1 MGVHKVELDCKLYL
15 FLSTFYSPQL
25 QSQVLILIIPKW
37 PVGIFTVRGC
47 LVLITLNIVLI

>member
-1 MGVHKVELDCKLYL
+1 MGVHKVGLDCKLYL

-25 QSQVLILIIPKW
+25 QNQVLILIIPKW